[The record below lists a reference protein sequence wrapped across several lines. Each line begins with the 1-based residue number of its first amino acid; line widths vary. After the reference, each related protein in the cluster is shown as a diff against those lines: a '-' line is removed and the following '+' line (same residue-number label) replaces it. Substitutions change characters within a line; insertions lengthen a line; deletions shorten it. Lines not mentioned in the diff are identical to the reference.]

1 MKVAVMVDA
10 IFVSR
15 WGDEK
20 TTVKY
25 QKSMSNF
32 LQVP

>member
-1 MKVAVMVDA
+1 MVDA

-20 TTVKY
+20 NNCKISKINVK
-25 QKSMSNF
+25 F
-32 LQVP
+32 LTSTIKK

>member
-1 MKVAVMVDA
+1 MVDA

-20 TTVKY
+20 TTAKY